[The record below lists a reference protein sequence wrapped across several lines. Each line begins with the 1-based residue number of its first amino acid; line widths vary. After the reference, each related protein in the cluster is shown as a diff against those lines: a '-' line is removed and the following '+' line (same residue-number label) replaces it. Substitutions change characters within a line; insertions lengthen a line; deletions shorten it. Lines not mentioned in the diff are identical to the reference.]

1 MSFPKCLPTIAIL
14 ALASLLSGCVPYPVY
29 KTMQPDARAT
39 VLDENSQPL
48 ADARVVLISSTFPY
62 GREQFRNET
71 RSASD
76 GSAAFEALKEWR
88 AESMMIHGAQVYFW
102 NWCVEK
108 TGYETYMTLDRDAAY
123 FNDKPQITLRPG
135 ESRSCNNWPD
145 RQDPSASR

>member
-76 GSAAFEALKEWR
+76 GSAAFEA
-88 AESMMIHGAQVYFW
+88 
-102 NWCVEK
+102 
-108 TGYETYMTLDRDAAY
+108 
-123 FNDKPQITLRPG
+123 
-135 ESRSCNNWPD
+135 
-145 RQDPSASR
+145 